1 MKEIKWAAGSWVI
14 GGHRDRFVDYHEAP
28 AIDEKLTRLT
38 KDKRIKGVEVICPYD
53 NIDAAA
59 IRPQLAELGLKVSA
73 VLASGINDFRF
84 QLGGISA
91 LAENTRVDALGEL
104 KKAAELAQALDCD
117 LVNVWPGQDGF
128 DYAFQ
133 LDYAAAWD
141 KMLTSLR
148 DAATSYPDV
157 RFALEYKPYE
167 PRASSLLPTVW
178 SSIVACQELDL
189 PNVGIT
195 MDFGHAVLAHENPAQ
210 AAALAARYGRLFNV
224 HLNDTFG
231 RFDDDFLPATKHV
244 METIELLWQL
254 KQLDYN
260 GWVSLDMSPARQVPE
275 EAVTYSLDVLEALWE
290 KASSLD
296 KAALNVEGGDVISSW
311 RYLWQH
317 LLG

>member
-14 GGHRDRFVDYHEAP
+14 GGHRDRFVDYHP
-28 AIDEKLTRLT
+28 SPDLQEKLKRLAQ
-38 KDKRIKGVEVICPYD
+38 DGRIKGVEVICPYD
-53 NIDAAA
+53 NIDVAA
-59 IRPQLAELGLKVSA
+59 IRPVLAELGLKVSA
-73 VLASGINDFRF
+73 VLASGINDLRF
-84 QLGGISA
+84 QLGGLSA
-91 LAENTRVDALGEL
+91 QVENMRTDALGEL
-104 KKAAELAQALDCD
+104 KKAAELAKALDSD

-133 LDYAAAWD
+133 LDYGTAWD
-141 KMLTSLR
+141 QMLTSLKE
-148 DAATSYPDV
+148 AATSYPDI

-167 PRASSLLPTVW
+167 PRASSLLPTMW
-178 SSIVACQELDL
+178 SALVACQELDL

-195 MDFGHAVLAHENPAQ
+195 LDFGHAILAHENPAQ
-210 AAALAARYGRLFNV
+210 AAALAARHGRLFNV

-231 RFDDDFLPATKHV
+231 RFDDDFLPATKHI
-244 METIELLWQL
+244 METIEFLWQL
-254 KQLDYN
+254 KQLNYN

-275 EAVTYSLDVLEALWE
+275 EAVTYSLDILEMLWE

-296 KAALNVEGGDVISSW
+296 EAALDLKGSDVISTW